1 MADNKIGIY
10 LCEGCGIAEAI
21 DMDELEQTVSNEFQV
36 TTCKRHAALCSDEG
50 RAVIEKDIKDGE
62 ANKAVVAACSHRVMA
77 DRFQFENAVTVRA
90 NLREQIA
97 WTQTPRDEDTNMF
110 AADNVRM
117 GIAQARNSE
126 NPEGHENV
134 VKSEKLLVVGGGVA
148 GLTAALQA
156 ARAGTEVTL
165 VEKTGQ
171 LGGWTRKWSK
181 LIPSRP
187 PYRGL
192 IDNNIEEI
200 IKAVEDEGRITVL
213 TNALVAKTEG
223 MPGDFEV
230 TIDHGGSEVKD
241 AFGAIVVAT
250 GWRMPDDMSVYEK
263 YGLGK
268 VDGVMTGVD
277 FEEVLANGVEKDG
290 KKLETIAIII
300 PCESEQMPYTSGVA
314 DRIAIKQAIQV
325 MDANPSAMVYV
336 LHDNLRAHGQAE
348 ELYREAQD
356 KGVVFMKAMVKS
368 AEAGPALTTDDL
380 LLGQEVKLSG
390 LDAVVV
396 MTGMMPNS
404 TNPDLPK
411 AEKGNEFLCD
421 DVDPRVPITVNGED
435 NGDGDE
441 ARAKAAAASG
451 DDDEGASVAPAD
463 CDPDNPPLP
472 GGALINLQYRQGPH
486 IPILYNGF
494 IDSHYICFPY
504 ETRRTGIYVCGA
516 VRKPMTVYEADNDA
530 TGAALKGIQAINLV
544 KESRAT
550 HPRAGDLSYPNFGL
564 DICTKCRRCTVECP
578 FGAIDENEEGYPQ
591 LNPSRCRRCGTCMG
605 ACPVRTISFKNYSP
619 NMVTEMI
626 EAVEQPDPFDEK
638 PRILVFACENDA
650 YPALDMAGINRAE
663 INKTM
668 RFIPVRCLGSVTLVW
683 VSNALEK
690 GFDGVMLM
698 GCKSGDDYQCHFVKG
713 SAIAQERIGKVSET
727 LKNLMLEEERVA
739 IEEVSIADSRRIV
752 ELLNKFGDQIE
763 EIGLNPF
770 KGF

>member
-10 LCEGCGIAEAI
+10 LCEGCGIADAI
-21 DMDELEQTVSNEFQV
+21 NMDELEQTVANEFGV
-36 TTCKRHAALCSDEG
+36 VTCKRHAAFCSDEG
-50 RAVIEKDIKDGE
+50 RAVIEKDVKDGE
-62 ANKAVVAACSHRVMA
+62 ANKVVVAACSHRVMT
-77 DRFQFENAVTVRA
+77 DRFNFEGAVTVRA
-90 NLREQIA
+90 NLREQVA
-97 WTQTPRDEDTNMF
+97 WTQPAGEEDTQMF

-134 VKSEKLLVVGGGVA
+134 VKSEKLLVVGGGIA
-148 GLTAALQA
+148 GLTAALDA
-156 ARAGTEVTL
+156 AKTGREVTL
-165 VEKTGQ
+165 VEKTDQ

-192 IDNNIEEI
+192 VDNNIEDI
-200 IKAVEDEGRITVL
+200 IKAVEENDRITVL
-213 TNALVAKTEG
+213 TNALVTKTSGE
-223 MPGDFEV
+223 PGEFSV
-230 TIDHGGSEVKD
+230 TISHGGSDTEDV
-241 AFGAIVVAT
+241 FGAIVVAT
-250 GWRMPDDMSVYEK
+250 GWRMPDDMTPYEK

-268 VDGVMTGVD
+268 VDGVMSGVD
-277 FEEVLANGVEKDG
+277 FEEVLKNGVEKDG

-314 DRIAIKQAIQV
+314 DRITIKQAIQV

-368 AEAGPALTTDDL
+368 AEAGPTLTTDDL
-380 LLGQEVKLSG
+380 LLGQEVKLTG

-404 TNPDLPK
+404 TNPDLPQ

-421 DVDPRVPITVNGED
+421 DVNPRVPITVNGEEA
-435 NGDGDE
+435 GDGD
-441 ARAKAAAASG
+441 AAKAEAAG
-451 DDDEGASVAPAD
+451 DEDGAGAAPAD
-463 CDPDNPPLP
+463 CDPENPPLP
-472 GGALINLQYRQGPH
+472 GGPLLNLQYRQGPH

-516 VRKPMTVYEADNDA
+516 VRKPMTTTEAKEDA
-530 TGAALKGIQAINLV
+530 AGAVLKGVQAINLV

-550 HPRAGDLSYPNFGL
+550 HPRTGDLSYPNFGL

-638 PRILVFACENDA
+638 PRIMVFACENDA
-650 YPALDMAGINRAE
+650 YPALDMAGINRRE
-663 INKTM
+663 INKYM

-713 SAIAQERIGKVSET
+713 SAIAKERIGKVEET
-727 LKNLMLEEERVA
+727 LKNLMLEPERVSF
-739 IEEVSIADSRRIV
+739 EEVSIADSKRVV
-752 ELLNKFGDQIE
+752 ELLDKFGEEIE
-763 EIGLNPF
+763 GIGLNPF

>member
-21 DMDELEQTVSNEFQV
+21 NMDELEQTVSGEFGV
-36 TTCKRHAALCSDEG
+36 STCKRHGAFCSDEG
-50 RAVIEKDIKDGE
+50 RAIIEKDIEDGE
-62 ANKAVVAACSHRVMA
+62 ANKVVIAACSHRVMT
-77 DRFQFENAVTVRA
+77 DRFHFDGAVSVRA
-90 NLREQIA
+90 NLREQVA
-97 WTQTPRDEDTNMF
+97 WTQAPNEEDTQMF

-134 VKSEKLLVVGGGVA
+134 VKSEKVLVVGGGIS
-148 GLTAALQA
+148 GLTAALDA
-156 ARAGTEVTL
+156 AGAGHEVTL
-165 VEKTGQ
+165 VEKTDQ
-171 LGGWTRKWSK
+171 LGGWMRKWSR

-192 IDNNIEEI
+192 VDNDIEDV
-200 IKAVEDEGRITVL
+200 IKAVEENDRITVL
-213 TNALVAKTEG
+213 TNALVAKTAGE
-223 MPGDFEV
+223 PGEFSV
-230 TIDHGGSEVKD
+230 TISHGGSDSEDV
-241 AFGAIVVAT
+241 FGAIVVAT
-250 GWRMPDDMSVYEK
+250 GWRMPDDMTPYEK

-277 FEEVLANGVEKDG
+277 FEEVLKNGLEKDG
-290 KKLETIAIII
+290 KKLETIAIVI
-300 PCESEQMPYTSGVA
+300 PCESEQMPFTSGVA

-356 KGVVFMKAMVKS
+356 KGVVFMKAMVKE
-368 AEAGPALTTDDL
+368 AAAGPALTTDDL
-380 LLGQEVKLSG
+380 LLGQEVTLSG

-404 TNPDLPK
+404 TNPDLPQ

-421 DVDPRVPITVNGED
+421 DVNPRVPITVNGEEA
-435 NGDGDE
+435 GDGDA
-441 ARAKAAAASG
+441 ARAA
-451 DDDEGASVAPAD
+451 DDEEAGAAPAD
-463 CDPDNPPLP
+463 CDPENPPLP
-472 GGALINLQYRQGPH
+472 GGPLLNLQYRQGPH
-486 IPILYNGF
+486 IPILYSGF

-516 VRKPMTVYEADNDA
+516 VRKPMTAHEAREDA
-530 TGAALKGIQAINLV
+530 AGAALKAKQAIHLV

-550 HPRAGDLSYPNFGL
+550 HPRTGDLSYPHFGL

-619 NMVTEMI
+619 NMVSEMI

-638 PRILVFACENDA
+638 PRIMVFACENDA
-650 YPALDMAGINRAE
+650 YPALDMAGINRRE
-663 INKTM
+663 INKYM

-713 SAIAQERIGKVSET
+713 SAIAKERIGKVEET
-727 LKNLMLEEERVA
+727 LKNLMLEPERVSF
-739 IEEVSIADSRRIV
+739 EEVSIADSKRV
-752 ELLNKFGDQIE
+752 VDLLNTFGEEIE
-763 EIGLNPF
+763 GIGLNPF

>member
-1 MADNKIGIY
+1 
-10 LCEGCGIAEAI
+10 
-21 DMDELEQTVSNEFQV
+21 
-36 TTCKRHAALCSDEG
+36 
-50 RAVIEKDIKDGE
+50 
-62 ANKAVVAACSHRVMA
+62 
-77 DRFQFENAVTVRA
+77 
-90 NLREQIA
+90 
-97 WTQTPRDEDTNMF
+97 
-110 AADNVRM
+110 
-117 GIAQARNSE
+117 
-126 NPEGHENV
+126 
-134 VKSEKLLVVGGGVA
+134 
-148 GLTAALQA
+148 
-156 ARAGTEVTL
+156 
-165 VEKTGQ
+165 
-171 LGGWTRKWSK
+171 
-181 LIPSRP
+181 
-187 PYRGL
+187 
-192 IDNNIEEI
+192 
-200 IKAVEDEGRITVL
+200 
-213 TNALVAKTEG
+213 
-223 MPGDFEV
+223 
-230 TIDHGGSEVKD
+230 
-241 AFGAIVVAT
+241 
-250 GWRMPDDMSVYEK
+250 MPDDMTPYEK

-268 VDGVMTGVD
+268 VDGVMSGVD
-277 FEEVLANGVEKDG
+277 FEEVLKNGVEKDG

-368 AEAGPALTTDDL
+368 AEAGPTLTTDDL
-380 LLGQEVKLSG
+380 LLGQEVKLTG

-421 DVDPRVPITVNGED
+421 DVNPRVPITVNGE
-435 NGDGDE
+435 E
-441 ARAKAAAASG
+441 ATASSTRTTSASRTRRA
-451 DDDEGASVAPAD
+451 APA
-463 CDPDNPPLP
+463 
-472 GGALINLQYRQGPH
+472 
-486 IPILYNGF
+486 
-494 IDSHYICFPY
+494 S
-504 ETRRTGIYVCGA
+504 TS
-516 VRKPMTVYEADNDA
+516 
-530 TGAALKGIQAINLV
+530 AALNLV

-550 HPRAGDLSYPNFGL
+550 HPRTGDLSYPNFGL

-638 PRILVFACENDA
+638 PRIMVFACENDA
-650 YPALDMAGINRAE
+650 YPALDMAGINRRE
-663 INKTM
+663 INKYM

-713 SAIAQERIGKVSET
+713 SAIAKERIGKVEET
-727 LKNLMLEEERVA
+727 LKNLMLEPERVSF
-739 IEEVSIADSRRIV
+739 EEVSIADSKRVV
-752 ELLNKFGDQIE
+752 ELLDKFGEEIE
-763 EIGLNPF
+763 GIGLNPF